1 MEIERQ
7 LIADALPA
15 YDVGGV
21 LGQGGFGVVLAGH
34 HRQLDRRVAIKQLSR
49 AVAADVAVRRRFTAE
64 ARVLASLDHPH
75 VVPVYDFVERED
87 LCLLVMELLPGGT
100 LRDRFTTTGFTAPH
114 AVAISLACAAG
125 LNAAHERGVLHR
137 DVKPENM
144 LFAASGALKV
154 TDFGI
159 AKVVG
164 GAETL
169 LTRAGDVIGTPA
181 YMAPEQVRGGEL
193 SPATDVYAL
202 ATMTYELLS
211 GVLPFTSD
219 GNAMSLLFKHAS
231 EAPIPLGEVA
241 AGVPGPVAEV
251 VVQGLTTDPAERSA
265 TAAAFGTAL
274 AAAGT
279 EAWGPGWLA
288 ADGMPVVSGAERIV
302 APTRAPVP
310 PPDRPAAAGR
320 PTPRPPAGGG
330 PVPTAAGPSRPA
342 RGPDRPDP
350 APPTRG
356 SAEVPG
362 HGVPAEVT
370 AVTDTPLPPSAPG
383 APGEAATAAG
393 GVAPDAEAARGP
405 RPRRKPWVT
414 VVIALVV
421 VLLVVAAILLL
432 PRLFTVYV
440 APVGGM
446 VLPGSAAWR
455 SGAPPRPH
463 RYGP

>member
-1 MEIERQ
+1 MEVERQ

-21 LGQGGFGVVLAGH
+21 LGQGGFGVVLAGR

-49 AVAADVAVRRRFTAE
+49 TVAADVAVRRRFTAE

-100 LRDRFTTTGFTAPH
+100 LRDRSTTTGFTAPH

-125 LNAAHERGVLHR
+125 LTAAHERGVLHR

-144 LFAASGALKV
+144 LFAASSAIKV

-164 GAETL
+164 GTETL
-169 LTRAGDVIGTPA
+169 LTRAGEVVGTPA

-211 GVLPFTSD
+211 GVLPFTAD
-219 GNAMSLLFKHAS
+219 GNAMSLLFKHVH
-231 EAPIPLGEVA
+231 EPPIPLREVA
-241 AGVPGPVAEV
+241 PGVPTPVAEAV
-251 VVQGLTTDPAERSA
+251 MHGLATDPAERSA
-265 TAAAFGTAL
+265 SAASFGTAL
-274 AAAGT
+274 AEAGT
-279 EAWGPGWLA
+279 EAWGWGWLS

-302 APTRAPVP
+302 APTRGSAIPS
-310 PPDRPAAAGR
+310 DRPAG
-320 PTPRPPAGGG
+320 TSGPRPPGDGG
-330 PVPTAAGPSRPA
+330 PAPTAAGRHRPGRVPA
-342 RGPDRPDP
+342 GADP
-350 APPTRG
+350 AAPVG
-356 SAEVPG
+356 AAAEAPG
-362 HGVPAEVT
+362 RGVPADVPAAT
-370 AVTDTPLPPSAPG
+370 RTPPPSSSVPGATGQGTVAAPG
-383 APGEAATAAG
+383 SP
-393 GVAPDAEAARGP
+393 APDAEAAG
-405 RPRRKPWVT
+405 RPRLPGKRWVR
-414 VVIALVV
+414 VVIALAVALLLIAA
-421 VLLVVAAILLL
+421 VLLA

-440 APVGGM
+440 APVGG
-446 VLPGSAAWR
+446 VFPKVFDLLG
-455 SGAPPRPH
+455 GAT
-463 RYGP
+463 

>member
-1 MEIERQ
+1 MEVERQ

-15 YDVGGV
+15 YEVGGV
-21 LGQGGFGVVLAGH
+21 VGQGGFGVVLAGR

-49 AVAADVAVRRRFTAE
+49 TVAADVAVRRRFAAE

-100 LRDRFTTTGFTAPH
+100 LRDRSTTTGFTAPH
-114 AVAISLACAAG
+114 AVAVSLACAAG

-164 GAETL
+164 GTETL
-169 LTRAGDVIGTPA
+169 LTRAGEVVGTPA

-211 GVLPFTSD
+211 GVLPFTAD
-219 GNAMSLLFKHAS
+219 GNAMSLLFKHVH
-231 EAPIPLGEVA
+231 EAPIPLREVA
-241 AGVPGPVAEV
+241 PGVPTPVADAV
-251 VVQGLTTDPAERSA
+251 MHGLTTDPAERFASA
-265 TAAAFGTAL
+265 VSFGTAL
-274 AAAGT
+274 AEAGT
-279 EAWGPGWLA
+279 EAWGWGWLS

-302 APTRAPVP
+302 APTRGSVIPSDPPTGAGVSGPRSPGSGGAAAEASRRGAPADVP
-310 PPDRPAAAGR
+310 AGERTPQPSSSVPGAAGQETVAAAGS
-320 PTPRPPAGGG
+320 P
-330 PVPTAAGPSRPA
+330 
-342 RGPDRPDP
+342 
-350 APPTRG
+350 
-356 SAEVPG
+356 
-362 HGVPAEVT
+362 
-370 AVTDTPLPPSAPG
+370 
-383 APGEAATAAG
+383 
-393 GVAPDAEAARGP
+393 APDAEVAG
-405 RPRRKPWVT
+405 RPRKRWVG

-421 VLLVVAAILLL
+421 ALVLVAAVLLV

-440 APVGGM
+440 APAGGLVPL
-446 VLPGSAAWR
+446 VLDLLGRAT
-455 SGAPPRPH
+455 
-463 RYGP
+463 